1 MNYISNGKEED
12 LDNLRNNIR
21 LEFFVTPKM
30 FLVRD
35 LKKCYSMKHFVH
47 LNMFNR
53 FPIEIII

>member
-47 LNMFNR
+47 MFNR